1 MIDSLYSLLGKL
13 GFTDP
18 LHTPIVHI
26 PIGLVIGAFVLFVVA
41 LLFKRERLV
50 VTARHLSILAFVF
63 VFPTILFGVFDWI
76 HFFHGAM
83 IPAIKV
89 KMLLAGILLVFLG
102 IGIVLGG
109 EAKPHRIALL
119 IVYFCS
125 FLLVVGL
132 GYFGASLVFR
142 HVEVAAQ
149 SPGIGVSEPPSS
161 SPTSKSPPA
170 KGESASEIGSEGAAI
185 FQANCVSCHPGGS
198 NIIEASLPIKGSK
211 RLAALETF
219 QGFVRAPTM
228 PDGKAGAM
236 PPFGESAISVDQVRE
251 LYSYL
256 RTAFK

>member
-1 MIDSLYSLLGKL
+1 MIDSLYSLLSKL

-50 VTARHLSILAFVF
+50 VTARHLSILAFIF

-83 IPAIKV
+83 IPAIKI

-109 EAKPHRIALL
+109 EAKPHRVAFS
-119 IVYFCS
+119 IVYLCS

-132 GYFGASLVFR
+132 GYFGAGLVFR
-142 HVEVAAQ
+142 HAEAAQ
-149 SPGIGVSEPPSS
+149 QVSRIGVSEAPSS
-161 SPTSKSPPA
+161 PSPSVSPQA
-170 KGESASEIGSEGAAI
+170 KGESASEIGSEGAAL
-185 FQANCVSCHPGGS
+185 FQSNCASCHPGGS

-211 RLAALETF
+211 RLASLETF
-219 QGFVRAPTM
+219 QGFIRAPTM

-236 PPFGESAISVDQVRE
+236 PSFGEGALSVDQVQE